1 MFEARR
7 ASDHNKALMQR
18 FYDEV
23 VNDGDIDA
31 IDELLSADFK
41 EYEEVPGF
49 PQDREGVKQFFAM
62 LRAAFPDVHFTVEEM
77 VAEGDLVAAHVKI
90 TGTHTGG
97 EFMGIPAGGRSVDFQ
112 AMDLIRFA
120 NGIGTAHWG
129 VTDTAAMLTQLGA
142 IEPPPG

>member
-7 ASDHNKALMQR
+7 ASDRNKAIMQR

-23 VNDGDIDA
+23 VNGGDIDA

-41 EYEEVPGF
+41 EYEEAPGF
-49 PQDREGVKQFFAM
+49 PPDREGVKQFFAM
-62 LRAAFPDVHFTVEEM
+62 LRAAFPDVHFAVEEM
-77 VAEGDLVAAHVKI
+77 LAEGDLVAAHVKI

-112 AMDLIRFA
+112 AMDLVRLA
-120 NGIGTAHWG
+120 DGVATAHWG
-129 VTDTAAMLTQLGA
+129 VTDMVAMLTQLGA
-142 IEPPPG
+142 MPEPG